1 MSLNLHSSERLYMMK
16 YLNNWLTSRWSFFV
30 GLSIVLIIL
39 ILIPFL
45 LPGGKAVINII
56 GDIAIGI
63 VILLAL
69 VVLIFRVFRK

>member
-1 MSLNLHSSERLYMMK
+1 MMK